1 MVLAHLMKL
10 YHFNGFGLLLN
21 KMALGDFFSLNKIF
35 FMRNLLSLLGGDSKQ
50 PFGGWSVR
58 FSGCSRWWSHWSLY
72 CPVCVYDT
80 RHVVALHLLIVECL
94 WLCMPLAMRKV
105 HVYECMEK
113 NLKLGIQPLGMS
125 IFLTRIYII
134 LSNFKMQI
142 LQYYKAPFH
151 SPNVGN

>member
-1 MVLAHLMKL
+1 
-10 YHFNGFGLLLN
+10 
-21 KMALGDFFSLNKIF
+21 
-35 FMRNLLSLLGGDSKQ
+35 
-50 PFGGWSVR
+50 
-58 FSGCSRWWSHWSLY
+58 
-72 CPVCVYDT
+72 
-80 RHVVALHLLIVECL
+80 
-94 WLCMPLAMRKV
+94 MPLAMRKV

-151 SPNVGN
+151 SPNVGNYSCNSCYFQFVFHTPHIIWLSLARGIINFPFRSRPPRITLIQLQSLSNWTLRFLLGNKKVTTCYQQVLLSKM